1 MYAMN
6 SVYSCLSK
14 QEILRQIIKFYH
26 KIPLKAD
33 ENNLVFLSRSLFHKI
48 LLLFTPYSFLNI
60 YRHVYTLYKS
70 LRVQ

>member
-1 MYAMN
+1 MN
-6 SVYSCLSK
+6 SVYSYLSK

-33 ENNLVFLSRSLFHKI
+33 ENNPVFLSRSLFHKI

-60 YRHVYTLYKS
+60 YRYVYTLYKT